1 MAQAMPQNFE
11 NHARTIPAYH
21 FAGFGILAIN
31 FFWSAYRLRYFSA
44 DAVIGLLLAV
54 ALLILF
60 FYARVFALTVQDR
73 VIRLEMT
80 LLLDKLLPP
89 ELRPR
94 IKEFT
99 PAQLIALRF
108 ASDQELPELARRVLV
123 ENVTDG
129 KTIKKMIQTWKP
141 DYLRA

>member
-1 MAQAMPQNFE
+1 
-11 NHARTIPAYH
+11 
-21 FAGFGILAIN
+21 
-31 FFWSAYRLRYFSA
+31 
-44 DAVIGLLLAV
+44 
-54 ALLILF
+54 
-60 FYARVFALTVQDR
+60 
-73 VIRLEMT
+73 
-80 LLLDKLLPP
+80 

-123 ENVTDG
+123 ENVTDR

-141 DYLRA
+141 DYLRV